1 MAKSKTDDEENLT
14 TPIEGDENPTP
25 SAGLEP
31 ENSEEAELSPKSRE
45 GFQRLLAERDKKAKT
60 EEDARLKAEAEAG
73 ELRKKLKDKELAELS
88 DVDRAQRQA
97 QELVEENARL
107 KLQNFVRDEIAKRK
121 LDVNDPLIEILM
133 DTPWASP
140 PIKRI
145 LGDSPT
151 WEEVVS
157 VVKEKLPA
165 YLDSLVAR
173 LKTEVSTP
181 IGSEELPDNGEEEEI
196 PPPPTSTER
205 VISTT
210 PTKRYWT
217 RSEIASMDDD
227 EYLKHAKD
235 IRKALAEGRILN
247 R

>member
-1 MAKSKTDDEENLT
+1 MAKSITDEEENLT
-14 TPIEGDENPTP
+14 PPKEDESENP
-25 SAGLEP
+25 SAGIEP
-31 ENSEEAELSPKSRE
+31 ENSDEAELSPKDKA
-45 GFQRLLAERDKKAKT
+45 GFQRLVAKRDAETKAEK
-60 EEDARLKAEAEAG
+60 DARLKAEAEAG
-73 ELRKKLKDKELAELS
+73 ELRKKLKDRELADLS
-88 DVDRAQRQA
+88 DIDRATKQA
-97 QELVEENARL
+97 QEAVEENARL
-107 KLQNFVRDEIAKRK
+107 KLQMFVKDEVAARK
-121 LDVNDPLIEILM
+121 LDTSDPLIEILM

-173 LKTEVSTP
+173 KKTEVSTP
-181 IGSEELPDNGEEEEI
+181 TEGEELPDNGEEEEI

-205 VISTT
+205 TISTPT
-210 PTKRYWT
+210 TKRYWT
-217 RSEIASMDDD
+217 RSEIASMNDE

-235 IRKALAEGRILN
+235 IRKALAEGRVLN